1 MLSYSNFGSD
11 PKTTGCAETVRQAV
25 KKLHEQYPDF
35 VVDGE
40 MQVNIAIDDK
50 HRDRKYPFTKLFGK
64 TVNTL
69 IFPSLSAAST
79 TCRMLLEMGVT
90 ENIGPVQMG
99 LNKPVH
105 FVEADS
111 SIHDIFKLAVIA
123 VVDAIAQEKKEQ
135 SANAH

>member
-1 MLSYSNFGSD
+1 
-11 PKTTGCAETVRQAV
+11 
-25 KKLHEQYPDF
+25 
-35 VVDGE
+35 
-40 MQVNIAIDDK
+40 
-50 HRDRKYPFTKLFGK
+50 
-64 TVNTL
+64 
-69 IFPSLSAAST
+69 
-79 TCRMLLEMGVT
+79 MGVT

-105 FVEADS
+105 FVEGDS

>member
-1 MLSYSNFGSD
+1 
-11 PKTTGCAETVRQAV
+11 
-25 KKLHEQYPDF
+25 
-35 VVDGE
+35 
-40 MQVNIAIDDK
+40 
-50 HRDRKYPFTKLFGK
+50 
-64 TVNTL
+64 
-69 IFPSLSAAST
+69 
-79 TCRMLLEMGVT
+79 MLLEMGVT